1 MMSPLLIKLLEI
13 MPKKVRVAL
22 VRKGVRGYIKKYA
35 DLEVNGLENIDNAK
49 GPIIFICNHLSNA
62 DALILHELLKDS
74 DPYFVA
80 GVKLTTDPV
89 TNFGMEMVK
98 TINIKPNSAD
108 KEAMTNI
115 VKTVKEGN
123 NLFIFPEGTRSRTG
137 AMIEARKGILL
148 IVRLTKATVIPIGIS
163 GTEKVLPIRQ
173 DGDMGGERWQQGR
186 VKVNIGTAV
195 SLPAKEKDEAKHDY
209 EDRCLTTLMKSIA
222 KLLPESYRGVYGEE
236 R

>member
-1 MMSPLLIKLLEI
+1 MSPLLIKLLEI

-35 DLEVNGLENIDNAK
+35 DLEVTGLENIDNTK

-163 GTEKVLPIRQ
+163 GTEKVLPIRK
-173 DGDMGGERWQQGR
+173 DGDMGGERWQNAK
-186 VKVNIGTAV
+186 VKVNIGTSV
-195 SLPAKEKDEAKHDY
+195 SLPAKEKEETKHDY
-209 EDRCLTTLMKSIA
+209 EARCLTTLMKSIA

-236 R
+236 K